1 MRNVLLE
8 DAAEPGVR
16 APPPEI
22 RFEPVDGPA
31 TDPKI
36 EWGAPEAPGVEG

>member
-1 MRNVLLE
+1 MRKVLFE

-16 APPPEI
+16 APPPVIE
-22 RFEPVDGPA
+22 FKLEDGPA
-31 TDPKI
+31 PDPKI